1 MNGSAIPTKK
11 HEHERNEST
20 KKTKAT
26 PSSKAC
32 SNQRYSL
39 NGSQYAMPSLGQSS
53 RTVTTGS
60 GQMLYVPTILSD
72 TNSTSTTA
80 TTTNSKKRSLLSQ
93 SMVELT
99 KLSDQLLQYQK
110 QNQSKKQKLKSS
122 TKKKIAWVDLYRPT
136 QFAHL
141 LTEERQNRRV
151 LRAIKAWDPIVFSK
165 DPPPPPHYIQKQ
177 KQQQQQSDAQPKN
190 QVQMMV
196 LCGAPGVGKSTMAHV
211 LSHHAGYRLLEL
223 SLSSDENAKERL
235 VRALESNAISF
246 SNHNDANN
254 NKPNCLLLQDLEG
267 DPNKVKPILSFLLK
281 LLASNKLKRPI
292 FLECHSKFTPILR
305 PLLKYSNST
314 VRFFDI
320 QPPSSPR
327 LVSRLQ
333 SVLTHQQCCV
343 TSTPLLY
350 QLVSNTHADICSC
363 LHTLQSISSNLNHK
377 KGDLSQ
383 KLSAALNGSSTKDVR
398 MDMPLTLTTIFSA
411 PKNNSTSFSPQKRL
425 SKKKKKLFDI
435 QRVFHVVDVSANI
448 P

>member
-11 HEHERNEST
+11 KEREKIESV
-20 KKTKAT
+20 KKTKPT
-26 PSSKAC
+26 HSSKPC
-32 SNQRYSL
+32 NQRYCL
-39 NGSQYAMPSLGQSS
+39 DGSQYVMPSLGQSS

-60 GQMLYVPTILSD
+60 GQMLYVPT
-72 TNSTSTTA
+72 TSTTVSSA
-80 TTTNSKKRSLLSQ
+80 LTTAKTTNSKKKSLLSQ

-110 QNQSKKQKLKSS
+110 RNQSKKQKQKSS

-151 LRAIKAWDPIVFSK
+151 LRAIKAWDPIVFSR
-165 DPPPPPHYIQKQ
+165 DPPPPPPQY
-177 KQQQQQSDAQPKN
+177 KQQQQQSDVQPQH
-190 QVQMMV
+190 QVQLMV

-223 SLSSDENAKERL
+223 SLSSDENAKERM

-246 SNHNDANN
+246 SNDNDTSN

-267 DPNKVKPILSFLLK
+267 DSNKVKPILSFLLK
-281 LLASNKLKRPI
+281 LLATNKLKRPI

-305 PLLKYSNST
+305 PLLKHSNST

-320 QPPSSPR
+320 QPPSPPR

-333 SVLTHQQCCV
+333 SILTHQQCCV

-363 LHTLQSISSNLNHK
+363 LHTLQSISSNHNHK

-383 KLSAALNGSSTKDVR
+383 KLSSALNGSSTKDVR

-411 PKNNSTSFSPQKRL
+411 PKNISTSFSPQKRL

-448 P
+448 PWRI